1 MIRNVFFC
9 FYFGKIRTI
18 LCIDQVRYQKSSVQN
33 VKPNTIKI
41 LEKIELD
48 MIRTVLCF
56 WQLIIVERMLI
67 KLFFIHQSKF
77 LFNNDRENNF
87 SNFLLFLVRK
97 PYKITNFFD
106 NTLKHHNFCK
116 NKKIFKAKVK
126 LEILKNFNSVKLSF

>member
-1 MIRNVFFC
+1 
-9 FYFGKIRTI
+9 
-18 LCIDQVRYQKSSVQN
+18 
-33 VKPNTIKI
+33 
-41 LEKIELD
+41 

>member
-9 FYFGKIRTI
+9 FYFGKILTI